1 MTGGYSEYATALFSL
16 GIENKKERLYL
27 ENLKLI
33 SENLTSEY
41 LDFLSSPSVL
51 LSERL
56 SAVDEVFSTKVE
68 EQVLSFFKLI
78 IEKRK
83 TQIFFDAVKEYEKL
97 LLERE
102 NVCFASVKSAVA
114 LSDTQRDNLKQ
125 KLEKALGKTVVL
137 SCVVDES
144 LIGGVVVSVDD
155 RIYDG
160 SILKKLKRLK
170 ETL

>member
-33 SENLTSEY
+33 LENLTSEY

-56 SAVDEVFSTKVE
+56 SAVDEVFSTEVE
-68 EQVLSFFKLI
+68 EEVLSFFKLI

-102 NVCFASVKSAVA
+102 NVCFASVKSAVT

-137 SCVVDES
+137 SLVVDES

-170 ETL
+170 EIL

>member
-1 MTGGYSEYATALFSL
+1 MTGGFSEYATAIFAL
-16 GIENKKERLYL
+16 GLENKKERLYL

-33 SENLTSEY
+33 SSCLTEEY
-41 LDFLSSPSVL
+41 LNFLSSPSIM

-56 SAVDEVFSTKVE
+56 SAVDEAFLDKVE
-68 EQVLSFFKLI
+68 EQVLSFFKLV

-83 TQIFFDAVKEYEKL
+83 TAIFFDVIKEYEKL

-102 NVCFASVKSAVA
+102 NVCFARVKSAVLLDDA
-114 LSDTQRDNLKQ
+114 QRNKLKN
-125 KLEKALGKTVVL
+125 KLEKILDKTVVL
-137 SCVVDES
+137 NCEVDES